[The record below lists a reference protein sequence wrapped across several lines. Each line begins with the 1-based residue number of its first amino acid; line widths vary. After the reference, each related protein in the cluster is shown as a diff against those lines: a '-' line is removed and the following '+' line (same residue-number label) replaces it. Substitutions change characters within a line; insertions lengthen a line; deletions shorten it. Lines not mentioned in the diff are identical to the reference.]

1 MITEPASRLDPKI
14 EEDVRRLLEDIHSI
28 PLLTEQQERELAVR
42 CAGGDEAAIDQM
54 VSANMRLVVAI
65 ARRYYNGNVP
75 LQDLIQEGAIGL
87 MTAAKKFDYARGY
100 RFSTYASKWIRQGV
114 IRCAVSNSSTMR
126 IPVHM
131 AASIRKV
138 TQIQSRLRQTL
149 DREPTLEEIGAECDL
164 TADKVSQLLQLQPE
178 LISLDAPAGETDA
191 IGTLV
196 EDVRSPQ
203 PLQTLV
209 SQELLERIE
218 AIVSKLTERQQRI
231 LRLHFGMEDGKC
243 HSLEEIGNLLGISKE
258 RARQIEQQAMRK
270 LRSLGKD
277 MGLEDFLE

>member
-1 MITEPASRLDPKI
+1 MITEPVNRLEPKI

-28 PLLTEQQERELAVR
+28 PMLTEQQERELAVR

-114 IRCAVSNSSTMR
+114 IRCAVINSSTVR

-209 SQELLERIE
+209 SQELLEGIE
-218 AIVSKLTERQQRI
+218 AIMSKLTERQQRI

>member
-1 MITEPASRLDPKI
+1 MITESASRLDPKI

-65 ARRYYNGNVP
+65 ARRYYNGSVP

-218 AIVSKLTERQQRI
+218 AIMSKLTERQQRI

>member
-65 ARRYYNGNVP
+65 ARRYYNGSVP

-191 IGTLV
+191 IGALV

-209 SQELLERIE
+209 SQELLEGIE
-218 AIVSKLTERQQRI
+218 AIMSKLTERQQRI